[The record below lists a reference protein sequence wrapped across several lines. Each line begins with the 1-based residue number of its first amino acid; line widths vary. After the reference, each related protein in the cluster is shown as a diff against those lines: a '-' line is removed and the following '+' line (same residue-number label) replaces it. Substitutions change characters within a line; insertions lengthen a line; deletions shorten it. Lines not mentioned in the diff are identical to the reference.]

1 MFQVFLDEREFTG
14 ILCISSCGSSSS
26 LYIFTLP
33 VVHPFHLVS
42 DEEDP
47 VTGVKDAKNVRHPLQ
62 RQQTTRLTSALE
74 ELPVFP

>member
-1 MFQVFLDEREFTG
+1 MFQVFLDERESTG
-14 ILCISSCGSSSS
+14 IVCISPCGSSSR

-47 VTGVKDAKNVRHPLQ
+47 VTGIEYGKNIRHRLQ
-62 RQQTTRLTSALE
+62 GQQTTRLTFALE